1 MELSLGTVQFG
12 LDYGICGQKKPSTD
26 YSVRCLELALD
37 SGITA
42 FDTAEAYGNAQEIVG
57 IFLKNKKSVRDKI
70 FLSTKM
76 LPNVLDEYQPNEYKR
91 VIKERLTDSLRVLN
105 TDYADAYIMHS
116 ARYAFRPEILEALA
130 AVKEEGLAV
139 KTGVSVYE
147 PEEAKACFESE
158 CVDFIQLPYSV
169 FDHRMKEAGVLDY
182 NGSCEIHSR
191 SAFIQGLITMNESE
205 VPPFLAKAKP
215 IVRRIGEIS
224 RDTGIDRVTLAMAY
238 VKRENAISHL
248 VFGVD
253 SAEQIEFDIEAFE
266 QKVPSEILEMI
277 ENEFCGIDA
286 DIVMPSLWKK

>member
-76 LPNVLDEYQPNEYKR
+76 LPNMLDEYQPNEYKR

-130 AVKEEGLAV
+130 AVKEDGLAV

-158 CVDFIQLPYSV
+158 YVDFIQLPYSV
-169 FDHRMKEAGVLDY
+169 FDHRMKESGVLDY
-182 NGSCEIHSR
+182 NGRCEIHSR
-191 SAFIQGLITMNESE
+191 SAFIQGLITMSESE

-253 SAEQIEFDIEAFE
+253 SEEQLEFDIEAFE
-266 QKVPSEILEMI
+266 QNVTSEILEMI

-286 DIVMPSLWKK
+286 DVVMPSLWKK